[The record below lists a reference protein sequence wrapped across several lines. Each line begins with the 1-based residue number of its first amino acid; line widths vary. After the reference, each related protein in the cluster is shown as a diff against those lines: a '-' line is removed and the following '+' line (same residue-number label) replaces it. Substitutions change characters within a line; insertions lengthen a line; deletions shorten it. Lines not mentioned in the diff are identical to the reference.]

1 MSKEDNMVDEKE
13 ANRVFYA
20 VKGSLI
26 PFEYSQEDV
35 DKMYES
41 YTKRLWGNHEAFNC
55 DEAFELAWANRDIKD
70 YPDFV
75 EGNFV

>member
-1 MSKEDNMVDEKE
+1 MVDFKE

-26 PFEYSQEDV
+26 PDEYSQYDI

-55 DEAFELAWANRDIKD
+55 DDKFEALWALCYKNPDE

-75 EGNFV
+75 EGNYFD

>member
-1 MSKEDNMVDEKE
+1 
-13 ANRVFYA
+13 
-20 VKGSLI
+20 
-26 PFEYSQEDV
+26 
-35 DKMYES
+35 MYES

>member
-1 MSKEDNMVDEKE
+1 MVDFKE

-26 PFEYSQEDV
+26 PDEYSQYDI

-55 DEAFELAWANRDIKD
+55 DDKFEALWNETYNETPEW
-70 YPDFV
+70 PDFV
-75 EGNFV
+75 ESDFT

>member
-1 MSKEDNMVDEKE
+1 MVDFKE

-20 VKGSLI
+20 VKGHLI
-26 PFEYSQEDV
+26 PDEYSQYDI

-41 YTKRLWGNHEAFNC
+41 YTKRLWGNHEASIGDDDFEELWALCYKNP
-55 DEAFELAWANRDIKD
+55 DE

-75 EGNFV
+75 EGNYFD